1 MRLSTRLLAAMVLA
15 LALTACGGAGS
26 SGSEPAA
33 DAGDTTADTA
43 DTTTDTTDTT
53 ADTSADTPGDAPQRA
68 MASTDRDAAEN
79 FGDDAGASLAWIVE
93 PIAEGAMPCSPF
105 ARTHIGFLAGVL
117 HVVYDGETGPV
128 HGHKV
133 DDLWVVN
140 PIMPSSG
147 TFQGHAAIT
156 DMATSTGTGTIHLAV
171 GSFLPYA
178 TVEYAFLDAAG
189 WQVMSPGGW
198 DIVGGYASDLPS
210 IATAPDLPAHLVW
223 VGGSHLGVMAFE
235 ADEQTYEKNESV
247 RGGST
252 AAVLEDTGKLHVLT
266 GRGHILGEFVY
277 STHIEGQ
284 WTTETLDAA
293 TTIRHF
299 DVKLA
304 ADGGIHVAYINES
317 NSLRYAHH
325 SDNEWNWQTIAEGA
339 TAAPTI
345 IAAQG
350 VTYIVFRDDNASAL
364 VIASTG
370 YPQQV
375 APIYVGDGIVG
386 ANATLD
392 ASGLVHGSFC
402 VQGQLHH
409 ARMVQ

>member
-1 MRLSTRLLAAMVLA
+1 MAA
-15 LALTACGGAGS
+15 
-26 SGSEPAA
+26 
-33 DAGDTTADTA
+33 
-43 DTTTDTTDTT
+43 
-53 ADTSADTPGDAPQRA
+53 
-68 MASTDRDAAEN
+68 TDRDAAEN

-147 TFQGHAAIT
+147 TFPGHAAIT
-156 DMATSTGTGTIHLAV
+156 DMATSTGAGKGTIHLAV
-171 GSFLPYA
+171 GSFLSYG

-189 WQVMSPGGW
+189 WQVSPGEWISYGS
-198 DIVGGYASDLPS
+198 ALPS
-210 IATAPDLPAHLVW
+210 IATAPHLPAHLVW
-223 VGGSHLGVMAFE
+223 VGTGLGVMAFE

-247 RGGST
+247 WGGTT

-266 GRGHILGEFVY
+266 GSGHVLGEFVY
-277 STHIEGQ
+277 STRIEGQ
-284 WTTETLDAA
+284 WTKETLDAA
-293 TTIRHF
+293 TTITHF

-325 SDNEWNWQTIAEGA
+325 SDNEWNWQTIAEGT
-339 TAAPTI
+339 TADPTI

-370 YPQQV
+370 HPQQV
-375 APIYVGDGIVG
+375 APIYVADGIVG